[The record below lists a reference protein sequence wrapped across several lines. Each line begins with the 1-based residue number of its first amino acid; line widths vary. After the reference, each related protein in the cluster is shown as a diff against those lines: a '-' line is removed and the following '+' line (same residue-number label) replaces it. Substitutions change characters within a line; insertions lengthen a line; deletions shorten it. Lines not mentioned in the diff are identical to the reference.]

1 MQHEKIVVSKHRQ
14 SREHMSNPNS
24 NESLVIRKNKSGSVK
39 YGKNKSVED
48 FGNGYS
54 RIVTNKGKK
63 P

>member
-1 MQHEKIVVSKHRQ
+1 MKKIVVSKHRQ
-14 SREHMSNPNS
+14 SREYMSNPNS
-24 NESLVIRKNKSGSVK
+24 NESLVIRQKKSGSVK

-54 RIVTNKGKK
+54 RIMSKKGKN

>member
-1 MQHEKIVVSKHRQ
+1 MKKIVVSKHRQ

-24 NESLVIRKNKSGSVK
+24 NESLVIRQKKSGSVK

-54 RIVTNKGKK
+54 RIM
-63 P
+63 

>member
-1 MQHEKIVVSKHRQ
+1 MKKIVVSKHRQ

-24 NESLVIRKNKSGSVK
+24 NESLVIRQKKSGSVK

-54 RIVTNKGKK
+54 RIMSKNGKN